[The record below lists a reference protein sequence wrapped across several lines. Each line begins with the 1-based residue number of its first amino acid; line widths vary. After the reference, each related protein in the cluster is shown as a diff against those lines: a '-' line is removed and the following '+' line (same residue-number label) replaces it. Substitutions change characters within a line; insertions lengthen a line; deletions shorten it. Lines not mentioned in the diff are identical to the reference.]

1 MKTNVKELEITNIT
15 VNGLTFTPE
24 QVAFFI
30 EYYLEN
36 NPITDENTGVSN
48 TNFENPV
55 KAGGA

>member
-1 MKTNVKELEITNIT
+1 MQTNTNPVGNSTIK

-30 EYYLEN
+30 EYYLQN
-36 NPITDENTGVSN
+36 NEITDETGISN

-55 KAGGA
+55 IAGGA